1 MKNVVLATVAALTFA
16 FSSFAMASDDIEVTA
31 NKNTINQ
38 TQGGYYNLQEAK
50 IATVGDDLNLNQ
62 VGDITITANHNKIN
76 QTQYGH
82 HNEQTAAIATV
93 GCDC

>member
-1 MKNVVLATVAALTFA
+1 MKTTLLATAVAFTLA

-38 TQGGYYNLQEAK
+38 TQSGYNNLQEAS

-62 VGDITITANHNKIN
+62 VGDITITANANKIN
-76 QTQYGH
+76 QTQYGT
-82 HNEQTAAIATV
+82 NNVQTAAIATV